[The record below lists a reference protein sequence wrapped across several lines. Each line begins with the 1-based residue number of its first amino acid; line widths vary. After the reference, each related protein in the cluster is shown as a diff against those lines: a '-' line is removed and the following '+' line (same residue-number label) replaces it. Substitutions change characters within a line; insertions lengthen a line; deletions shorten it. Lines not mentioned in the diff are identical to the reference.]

1 MKDWKLLAEAA
12 GLKIPAIE
20 RITPPLDAL
29 ESAFRP
35 LVKTIPHDV
44 EPAFVFRAIADEIS
58 EEPA

>member
-1 MKDWKLLAEAA
+1 MKNWKIMAESA
-12 GLKIPAIE
+12 GLEIPDIG
-20 RITPPLDAL
+20 RITPALDAL

-44 EPAFVFRAIADEIS
+44 EPALVFRAIADEIP